1 MGGLVIKAKMD
12 TLFDAEPKILL
23 GAQLFLKDLLEQ
35 DKDGELITHFRK
47 LGGDAFES
55 KNV

>member
-55 KNV
+55 K